1 MNDFNSR
8 AAEWD
13 TPQRVKLANRVA
25 AAIEGTVVLDSSMSV
40 MEYGCG
46 TGLVGLQL
54 LEKIGKATFVDSSE
68 GMLEVLS
75 SKIEQQNLVNARVVN
90 VDLSQDNTFCDT
102 YDLIISS
109 MTLHHIPDYASIISR
124 FSRLLKPKGKLA
136 IVDLVSED
144 GSFHGDGF
152 EGHKGFDIEQL
163 AKTFE
168 ASGLTVAHSE
178 VFMEMKRDNGRSYPL
193 FIIVGEK

>member
-25 AAIEGTVVLDSSMSV
+25 AAIEGAVALDASMSV

-54 LEKIGKATFVDSSE
+54 LKKAGAATFIDSSN

-75 SKIEQQNLVNARVVN
+75 SKIEQQHLANARVVN
-90 VDLSQDNTFCDT
+90 LDL
-102 YDLIISS
+102 
-109 MTLHHIPDYASIISR
+109 
-124 FSRLLKPKGKLA
+124 
-136 IVDLVSED
+136 
-144 GSFHGDGF
+144 
-152 EGHKGFDIEQL
+152 
-163 AKTFE
+163 
-168 ASGLTVAHSE
+168 
-178 VFMEMKRDNGRSYPL
+178 
-193 FIIVGEK
+193 